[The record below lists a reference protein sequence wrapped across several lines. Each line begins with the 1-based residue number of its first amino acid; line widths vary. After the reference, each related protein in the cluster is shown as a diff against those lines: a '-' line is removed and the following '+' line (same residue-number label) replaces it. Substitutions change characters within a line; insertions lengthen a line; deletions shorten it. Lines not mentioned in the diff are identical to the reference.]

1 MKFIFLFL
9 FSFVAF
15 SMLAQNASIK
25 GQLQDENKEAVVF
38 ANVALYNGADSS
50 LVKVEPSDDSG
61 IFNIKGL
68 VAGNYYL
75 VATYVGVADL
85 RKSDINLAADQALD
99 LGIIS
104 FAPSAIELEEAT
116 VTASRVMVEVKP
128 DRTVFNVD
136 GTINSVGSDAIELL
150 RKAPGVL
157 VDNNNNLSVLG
168 RSGVMIYVDGKRLP
182 LAGDDLANYL
192 QNLPAEQI
200 DRIDIITN
208 PGARYEAEGN
218 AGIIDIRL
226 KKDKRFGSNGSLS
239 TTATQGRYFR
249 GNTNLSG
256 NYRNKL
262 LNAFATAGFADGTNY
277 NDMNFNSL
285 QNNLSLD
292 EINLNQNKWQNYN
305 YRLGT
310 DFFLG
315 ERNTIGFLVSGNQ
328 TNGESLTNNNIQI
341 AQAAIPT
348 QIDSVLFARSTADD
362 TRIQNTVN
370 LNYRYTG
377 DKGRSFNIDLDY
389 GRYENRSD
397 RFQDNEYFNEELT
410 DVLTQVVNGFETP
423 TDIDI
428 YTFKADYE
436 EEIWGGKLGVGT
448 KLSRVVSDNT
458 FLVFDI
464 ENGVST
470 RNDRSSNIFDY
481 EENVYAGYINFAR
494 PLGQKW
500 NFSAGLRA
508 EQTDATG
515 NLQAFLQELME
526 DPVDFNYLSWFPS
539 IGFTYQMGPQ
549 DVLSINYGRRI
560 NRPDYNVLNPFN
572 NQLSQLSFEKGNPFL
587 SPEIVNNFEI
597 GYVLGYRYNFKLAHS
612 ITTDQIT
619 RLIAPDEDDPRASF
633 ISWDNLSEQQ
643 VTSFNFS
650 APVQINKWWFAYM
663 NATASYT
670 DNQADYGDGAV
681 VDVQAFSYNFFVQN
695 TFTLPWG
702 LKGEISGW
710 YSGPGV
716 WGGVF
721 EYDPT
726 WSLNAGLQRKFLNDQ
741 LNVRL
746 NVNDIFYK
754 SGWAGVSEFNGLVS
768 AGSGNWDSR
777 QVSLSLSYS
786 FGNQNVKSRKRKT
799 GLEEEAGRVG
809 GGN

>member
-1 MKFIFLFL
+1 M
-9 FSFVAF
+9 
-15 SMLAQNASIK
+15 
-25 GQLQDENKEAVVF
+25 
-38 ANVALYNGADSS
+38 
-50 LVKVEPSDDSG
+50 
-61 IFNIKGL
+61 
-68 VAGNYYL
+68 
-75 VATYVGVADL
+75 
-85 RKSDINLAADQALD
+85 
-99 LGIIS
+99 
-104 FAPSAIELEEAT
+104 
-116 VTASRVMVEVKP
+116 
-128 DRTVFNVD
+128 
-136 GTINSVGSDAIELL
+136 
-150 RKAPGVL
+150 
-157 VDNNNNLSVLG
+157 
-168 RSGVMIYVDGKRLP
+168 
-182 LAGDDLANYL
+182 
-192 QNLPAEQI
+192 
-200 DRIDIITN
+200 
-208 PGARYEAEGN
+208 
-218 AGIIDIRL
+218 
-226 KKDKRFGSNGSLS
+226 
-239 TTATQGRYFR
+239 
-249 GNTNLSG
+249 
-256 NYRNKL
+256 
-262 LNAFATAGFADGTNY
+262 
-277 NDMNFNSL
+277 
-285 QNNLSLD
+285 
-292 EINLNQNKWQNYN
+292 
-305 YRLGT
+305 
-310 DFFLG
+310 
-315 ERNTIGFLVSGNQ
+315 
-328 TNGESLTNNNIQI
+328 
-341 AQAAIPT
+341 
-348 QIDSVLFARSTADD
+348 
-362 TRIQNTVN
+362 
-370 LNYRYTG
+370 
-377 DKGRSFNIDLDY
+377 DY

-670 DNQADYGDGAV
+670 DNQEDYGDGAV
-681 VDVQAFSYNFFVQN
+681 VDVQAFSYYLYVLYAIRSF
-695 TFTLPWG
+695 
-702 LKGEISGW
+702 
-710 YSGPGV
+710 
-716 WGGVF
+716 
-721 EYDPT
+721 
-726 WSLNAGLQRKFLNDQ
+726 RKAT
-741 LNVRL
+741 RL
-746 NVNDIFYK
+746 LGIF
-754 SGWAGVSEFNGLVS
+754 
-768 AGSGNWDSR
+768 
-777 QVSLSLSYS
+777 
-786 FGNQNVKSRKRKT
+786 
-799 GLEEEAGRVG
+799 
-809 GGN
+809 

>member
-1 MKFIFLFL
+1 MKFVYSFLLSFL
-9 FSFVAF
+9 AF
-15 SMLAQNASIK
+15 GMFAQNASIK

-68 VAGNYYL
+68 AAGNYYL

-85 RKSDINLAADQALD
+85 RKSDINLATDQALD

-256 NYRNKL
+256 NYRNKS

-277 NDMNFNSL
+277 NDMFFNSF
-285 QNNLSLD
+285 QNNLR
-292 EINLNQNKWQNYN
+292 LNEVNRNRNKWQNYN

-315 ERNTIGFLVSGNQ
+315 ERNTIGFLVSGNR
-328 TNGESLTNNNIQI
+328 TNGESLTNNSIRI
-341 AQAAIPT
+341 AQAATPT

-362 TRIQNTVN
+362 TRTQNTFN
-370 LNYRYTG
+370 INYRYTG

-410 DVLTQVVNGFETP
+410 DLLTQVVLGFETP

-428 YTFKADYE
+428 FTFKADYE
-436 EEIWGGKLGVGT
+436 EEIWGGKLGFGT

-481 EENVYAGYINFAR
+481 EENVYAGYVNFAR

-539 IGFTYQMGPQ
+539 IGFTYQVRPQ

-633 ISWDNLSEQQ
+633 ISWDNLAEQQ

-663 NATASYT
+663 NATASYI

-721 EYDPT
+721 EYNPT

-746 NVNDIFYK
+746 NVNDIFFE
-754 SGWAGVSEFNGLVS
+754 SGWDGVSEFNGLIS
-768 AGSGNWDSR
+768 AGNGNWDSR
-777 QVSLSLSYS
+777 QVSLSLSYN